1 MKVHRAT
8 DAPSFLGEINMANK
22 DSRMEWQSLI
32 DLGDEWRHRFVM
44 RHPEVVVDAERE
56 EVVAR
61 LWPWHEEQMRGL
73 GFGPE
78 QLVRAE
84 QVHGAGVAV
93 VKRAEGMVA
102 GVDGLISNEPG
113 LVLGIYVADCCAVY
127 LVEPEAGSFG
137 LVHSGKRGSEL
148 NIVGEA
154 IRLMVRE
161 HGACPGRMKVV
172 LSPCI
177 RPPRYEVDFAEQIRE
192 GALEAGVIQEN
203 VMDSGVCTATDL
215 LRFYSYRAEKGRT
228 GRMLALL
235 GRRESCLR

>member
-1 MKVHRAT
+1 
-8 DAPSFLGEINMANK
+8 
-22 DSRMEWQSLI
+22 MEWQSLI

-44 RHPEVVVDAERE
+44 RHPEVAVDAERE

-61 LWPWHEEQMRGL
+61 LWPWHEEQVREL
-73 GFGPE
+73 GFGAE
-78 QLVRAE
+78 QLVRAD
-84 QVHGAGVAV
+84 QVHGAEVAV
-93 VKRAEGMVA
+93 VRRAEGMVA
-102 GVDGLISNEPG
+102 GVDGLISNVPG

-154 IRLMVRE
+154 IRLMVRA
-161 HGACPGRMKVV
+161 HGARPERMKVV

-177 RPPRYEVDFAEQIRE
+177 RPPRYEVDFAAQIRE
-192 GALEAGVIQEN
+192 GALEAGVTQEN
-203 VMDSGVCTATDL
+203 VVDTGLCTATDL
-215 LRFYSYRAEKGRT
+215 RRFYSYRAEKGRT